1 MIDPGLRAVVSEDGE
16 RILLTI
22 YGMSSSAIIA
32 EMELSVLQA
41 VSLASELTRAACAL
55 LWNEEINQSHQE
67 SEAK

>member
-1 MIDPGLRAVVSEDGE
+1 MSDSGLRAVVSEDSE

-41 VSLASELTRAACAL
+41 VRLASELTRGACAL
-55 LWNEEINQSHQE
+55 LWNEEINQTPQE
-67 SEAK
+67 RAAK